1 MSSLIHLKK
10 QEQTNEL
17 NRQAASE
24 VCDYILNQI
33 SLMEGSEPI
42 LCHWTLLM
50 PPGNIRKPK
59 LKVKESSGMKWVVSE
74 RLTPFQKYFLQ

>member
-1 MSSLIHLKK
+1 MYSLIHLKK
-10 QEQTNEL
+10 QEQKYEL
-17 NRQAASE
+17 NGQAAPE
-24 VCDYILNQI
+24 VYDYILNQI
-33 SLMEGSEPI
+33 SLVEGSEPI

-59 LKVKESSGMKWVVSE
+59 LKWKETSGMKWVVTE